1 MAMKNIYVYILIL
14 SGLAF
19 SCKKAHVTEVRP
31 LASDYA
37 DTTKVL
43 CIEDKYPCMKLI
55 TDKAVHLKVSEEDVE
70 YNPLNDSV
78 VKMKTRYLPLE
89 TKEECLIGS
98 IHKLESDDSSIFI
111 FDRNNGSAL
120 RFSQKDGSFLC
131 RYGTQGRG
139 PGEYV
144 TLAEMSINKQ
154 KKEVCLIDFDLYKLM
169 YFNYDGVL
177 LREEPLYYGFSSMEF
192 FENTMIL
199 HTHHSDNIM
208 APSINNNRLVLAQ
221 LDQTPLYVGFSFPK
235 SLNQFSQ
242 GERHCFITCKDEVY
256 YNHVLSDTIWQ
267 IKENGTCEARYVF
280 KFPGRDNLFDEKDF
294 QTITNEEYEQKTKDV
309 PYYRDNII
317 ITENFIRA
325 GIYQATQL
333 LYCISTGHYIYGYPG
348 HTFFGRVDPLQL
360 DFTLNGTSFIRVMQ
374 PFEIIK
380 KHMDFKGYVND
391 LQYQYYW
398 DKLLT
403 EEERQLIKKMTPE
416 DNPILVIMDIEP
428 F

>member
-1 MAMKNIYVYILIL
+1 MKNIYVYILVL
-14 SGLAF
+14 STLTF

-55 TDKAVHLKVSEEDVE
+55 TDKAVHLKVSEEKVE
-70 YNPLNDSV
+70 YNMLNDSV
-78 VKMKTRYLPLE
+78 IKMKTRYIPLE

-131 RYGTQGRG
+131 RYGAKGRG

-144 TLAEMSINKQ
+144 TLAEMSVNKK
-154 KKEVCLIDFDLYKLM
+154 KKEVCLIDFDQYKLM
-169 YFNYDGVL
+169 FFNYDGVL
-177 LREEPLYYGFSSMEF
+177 LREEPLYYGFSRIEF

-199 HTHHSDNIM
+199 HTHHSDNTM

-221 LDQTPLYVGFSFPK
+221 FDQTPLYVGFSFPK

-242 GERHCFITCKDEVY
+242 GEKHCFITCKDEVY

-280 KFPGRDNLFDEKDF
+280 KFSGRDNLFDEKDF

-325 GIYQATQL
+325 RINKATQL
-333 LYCISTGHYIYGYPG
+333 LYCISTGHYIYGEPCRAI
-348 HTFFGRVDPLQL
+348 FGYWQPFYA
-360 DFTLNGTSFIRVMQ
+360 DFSLNGTSLVRVLQ

-380 KHMDFKGYVND
+380 NHQFIKENFNE
-391 LQYQYYW
+391 YQYSLYW
-398 DKLLT
+398 KNDVT
-403 EEERQLIKKMTPE
+403 AEERLLFQKMTAE
-416 DNPILVIMDIEP
+416 DNPILMIMDIEP